1 MIAMSY
7 TNVAIDQAWINR
19 NWWCADCRVPT
30 DLDRHGRCGTCGS
43 DAVDL
48 MSRPNKLATV
58 TAMQPGSIVLD
69 DVAQCV
75 LVA

>member
-1 MIAMSY
+1 M
-7 TNVAIDQAWINR
+7 
-19 NWWCADCRVPT
+19 PT

-43 DAVDL
+43 DAVDN
-48 MSRPNKLATV
+48 MSRPNKMATV
-58 TAMQPGSIVLD
+58 TAMHPGSIVLD